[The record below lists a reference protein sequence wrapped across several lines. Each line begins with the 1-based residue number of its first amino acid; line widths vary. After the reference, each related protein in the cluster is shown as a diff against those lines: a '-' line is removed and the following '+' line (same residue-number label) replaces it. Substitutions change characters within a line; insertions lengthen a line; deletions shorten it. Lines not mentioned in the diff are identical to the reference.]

1 MINLKKEMKSFWFE
15 CRHPFGVDDVI
26 ASDLAPTYLQLMA
39 LKNILTLSKERTEIG
54 TPSTNLGKT
63 SAVNNTMA
71 PSVTELALSSIKLVE
86 QYLEKFPEDD

>member
-54 TPSTNLGKT
+54 TPSTIRGKT
-63 SAVNNTMA
+63 SAVNTTMA
-71 PSVTELALSSIKLVE
+71 PSDTELALSSIKLVE